1 MAPLRQG
8 HREPDGRQEQEAGSG
23 HSPTNLGC
31 PSNRRAALGYWSTE
45 EDWAYSESIGVWV
58 GACTRARAHGGGS
71 LQEEKQFSATL
82 PTRCNLSTKVLQ
94 HLLLLPGLIRSSE

>member
-23 HSPTNLGC
+23 HSPTNFGC

-45 EDWAYSESIGVWV
+45 EDWACSESIGVWV
-58 GACTRARAHGGGS
+58 GVCVRARVGGCVRACARAHARAHGGQS
-71 LQEEKQFSATL
+71 
-82 PTRCNLSTKVLQ
+82 TRGEAVLSHTSHAVQ
-94 HLLLLPGLIRSSE
+94 S

>member
-45 EDWAYSESIGVWV
+45 EYWAYSESIGVWV
-58 GACTRARAHGGGS
+58 GVCVHACARAHGG
-71 LQEEKQFSATL
+71 AVY
-82 PTRCNLSTKVLQ
+82 RR
-94 HLLLLPGLIRSSE
+94 RSSSQPHFPRGAISALKCCSTSCYCQG